1 MDARVGHSDSARPSH
16 LQTQALVRA
25 LRNSDLLRLLSEE
38 MTPDEFPAE
47 QFQQLVTEAIS
58 SLPKRFRDAMVN
70 MAIVVEDEPT
80 PDQLRQVEVEPPDTI
95 YGLYEGIPL
104 PERQWAHGNV
114 LPDKISIFRLPI
126 LEDSVDE
133 DDIVVGIGE
142 TLIHEVGHYFG
153 LSEEEIM
160 DIEEKYW
167 RGDEQT

>member
-1 MDARVGHSDSARPSH
+1 
-16 LQTQALVRA
+16 
-25 LRNSDLLRLLSEE
+25 
-38 MTPDEFPAE
+38 MTPEEFPEE
-47 QFQQLVTEAIS
+47 QFQDLVNEAIA
-58 SLPKRFRDAMVN
+58 SLPRRFREAMVN
-70 MAIVVEDEPT
+70 MAIVIEDEPT
-80 PDQLRQVEVEPPDTI
+80 LDQLRQVDIEPPDTL

-126 LEDSVDE
+126 LEDSADE

-160 DIEEKYW
+160 DIEERYW
-167 RGDEQT
+167 RGTADSPVDE

>member
-1 MDARVGHSDSARPSH
+1 
-16 LQTQALVRA
+16 
-25 LRNSDLLRLLSEE
+25 
-38 MTPDEFPAE
+38 MTPEDFPAD
-47 QFQQLVTEAIS
+47 QFQELVNEAVA

-70 MAIVVEDEPT
+70 IAIVVEDEPT
-80 PDQLRQVEVEPPDTI
+80 LDQLSQVEVEPPDTI

-126 LEDSVDE
+126 LEDSADE

-167 RGDEQT
+167 RGDDED

>member
-1 MDARVGHSDSARPSH
+1 MVPE
-16 LQTQALVRA
+16 Q
-25 LRNSDLLRLLSEE
+25 
-38 MTPDEFPAE
+38 FPE
-47 QFQQLVTEAIS
+47 DRFQQLVEEAIR

-80 PDQLRQVEVEPPDTI
+80 PEQLRQVDIEPPDTL

-126 LEDSVDE
+126 LEDSADE
-133 DDIVVGIGE
+133 DDIVIGIGE

-160 DIEEKYW
+160 DIEDNYW
-167 RGDEQT
+167 RGGAEADS

>member
-1 MDARVGHSDSARPSH
+1 
-16 LQTQALVRA
+16 
-25 LRNSDLLRLLSEE
+25 
-38 MTPDEFPAE
+38 MTPDEFPSD
-47 QFQQLVTEAIS
+47 QFQELVNEAIA

-126 LEDSVDE
+126 LEDSADE

-160 DIEEKYW
+160 NIEEKYW
-167 RGDEQT
+167 RGDEQE

>member
-1 MDARVGHSDSARPSH
+1 MTSD
-16 LQTQALVRA
+16 
-25 LRNSDLLRLLSEE
+25 D
-38 MTPDEFPAE
+38 FPADR
-47 QFQQLVTEAIS
+47 FQRLVTEAVD

-80 PDQLRQVEVEPPDTI
+80 ADQLEQVEVEPPDTI

-167 RGDEQT
+167 RGEEQG

>member
-1 MDARVGHSDSARPSH
+1 
-16 LQTQALVRA
+16 
-25 LRNSDLLRLLSEE
+25 
-38 MTPDEFPAE
+38 MTPEEFPAE
-47 QFQQLVTEAIS
+47 QFQQLVAEAIS

-126 LEDSVDE
+126 LEDSADE

-167 RGDEQT
+167 RGDAHE

>member
-1 MDARVGHSDSARPSH
+1 MDPRLGRADSARPPH
-16 LQTQALVRA
+16 LQAEAPVRA
-25 LRNSDLLRLLSEE
+25 LRSSNRLRVLSQE
-38 MTPDEFPAE
+38 MTPEEFPAE
-47 QFQQLVTEAIS
+47 QFQQLVSEAID
-58 SLPKRFRDAMVN
+58 SLPRRFREAMVN

-80 PDQLRQVEVEPPDTI
+80 LDQLRQVEVEPPDTI

-160 DIEEKYW
+160 DIEERYW
-167 RGDEQT
+167 RGDAQE

>member
-1 MDARVGHSDSARPSH
+1 MV
-16 LQTQALVRA
+16 
-25 LRNSDLLRLLSEE
+25 
-38 MTPDEFPAE
+38 PDDFPADR
-47 QFQQLVTEAIS
+47 FQALVTEAMA

-80 PDQLRQVEVEPPDTI
+80 LEQLREVEVEPPDTI
-95 YGLYEGIPL
+95 YGLYEGTPL
-104 PERQWAHGNV
+104 TERQWAHGNV

-126 LEDSVDE
+126 LEDSLDE

-160 DIEEKYW
+160 EIEEKYW
-167 RGDEQT
+167 SGADQES

>member
-1 MDARVGHSDSARPSH
+1 
-16 LQTQALVRA
+16 
-25 LRNSDLLRLLSEE
+25 
-38 MTPDEFPAE
+38 MTPDDFPAE
-47 QFQQLVTEAIS
+47 QFQQLVTEAID

-80 PDQLRQVEVEPPDTI
+80 PEQLAQVEVEPPDTI

-126 LEDSVDE
+126 LEDSADE

-153 LSEEEIM
+153 LSEDEIM

-167 RGDEQT
+167 RGEEQA

>member
-1 MDARVGHSDSARPSH
+1 
-16 LQTQALVRA
+16 
-25 LRNSDLLRLLSEE
+25 
-38 MTPDEFPAE
+38 MTPDEFPAD
-47 QFQQLVTEAIS
+47 QFRQLVAEAID

-114 LPDKISIFRLPI
+114 LPDKISIFRVPI

-153 LSEEEIM
+153 LSEDEIM
-160 DIEEKYW
+160 EIEEKYW
-167 RGDEQT
+167 RGEEEG

>member
-1 MDARVGHSDSARPSH
+1 
-16 LQTQALVRA
+16 
-25 LRNSDLLRLLSEE
+25 
-38 MTPDEFPAE
+38 MTPEEFPAE
-47 QFQQLVTEAIS
+47 QFHQLVSEAID
-58 SLPKRFRDAMVN
+58 SLPRRFREAMVN

-114 LPDKISIFRLPI
+114 LPDKISIFRVPI
-126 LEDSVDE
+126 LEDSLDE

-167 RGDEQT
+167 RGEGQD

>member
-1 MDARVGHSDSARPSH
+1 
-16 LQTQALVRA
+16 
-25 LRNSDLLRLLSEE
+25 
-38 MTPDEFPAE
+38 MTPDDFPAA
-47 QFQQLVTEAIS
+47 QFQQLVTEAMA

-80 PDQLRQVEVEPPDTI
+80 LDQLREVEVEPPDTI
-95 YGLYEGIPL
+95 YGIYEGIPL

-114 LPDKISIFRLPI
+114 LPDKITIFRLPI
-126 LEDSVDE
+126 LEDSLDE

-160 DIEEKYW
+160 EIEEKYW
-167 RGDEQT
+167 AGAAED

>member
-1 MDARVGHSDSARPSH
+1 
-16 LQTQALVRA
+16 
-25 LRNSDLLRLLSEE
+25 
-38 MTPDEFPAE
+38 MTPDEFPSD
-47 QFQQLVTEAIS
+47 QFQQLVTEAID

-80 PDQLRQVEVEPPDTI
+80 LDQLRQVEVEPPDTI

-167 RGDEQT
+167 RGDEQE

>member
-1 MDARVGHSDSARPSH
+1 MVPEEFPEDRF
-16 LQTQALVRA
+16 
-25 LRNSDLLRLLSEE
+25 RLLV
-38 MTPDEFPAE
+38 D
-47 QFQQLVTEAIS
+47 EAIQ

-80 PDQLRQVEVEPPDTI
+80 LDQLQQVEVEPPDTI

-126 LEDSVDE
+126 LEDSADE

-160 DIEEKYW
+160 DIEENYW
-167 RGDEQT
+167 RGEASD

>member
-1 MDARVGHSDSARPSH
+1 
-16 LQTQALVRA
+16 
-25 LRNSDLLRLLSEE
+25 
-38 MTPDEFPAE
+38 MTPEEFPAE
-47 QFQQLVTEAIS
+47 QFQQLVSEAID
-58 SLPKRFRDAMVN
+58 SLPKRFREAMVN

-80 PDQLRQVEVEPPDTI
+80 LDQLRQVEVEPPDTI

-153 LSEEEIM
+153 LSEDEIM
-160 DIEEKYW
+160 DIEERYW
-167 RGDEQT
+167 RGDAQE

>member
-1 MDARVGHSDSARPSH
+1 
-16 LQTQALVRA
+16 
-25 LRNSDLLRLLSEE
+25 
-38 MTPDEFPAE
+38 MTPDEFPPE
-47 QFQQLVTEAIS
+47 QFQQLVSEAID
-58 SLPKRFRDAMVN
+58 SLPRRFRDAMVN

-80 PDQLRQVEVEPPDTI
+80 LDQLRQVEVEPPDTI

-114 LPDKISIFRLPI
+114 LPDKISIFRVPI

-153 LSEEEIM
+153 LSEDEIM
-160 DIEEKYW
+160 DIEERYW
-167 RGDEQT
+167 RGDEEV

>member
-1 MDARVGHSDSARPSH
+1 MLPEEFPEERFR
-16 LQTQALVRA
+16 ALV
-25 LRNSDLLRLLSEE
+25 D
-38 MTPDEFPAE
+38 
-47 QFQQLVTEAIS
+47 EAIS
-58 SLPKRFRDAMVN
+58 LLPRRFRDAMVN

-80 PDQLRQVEVEPPDTI
+80 LDQLQQVEVEPPDTL

-114 LPDKISIFRLPI
+114 LPDKISIFRVPI
-126 LEDSVDE
+126 LEDSADE

-160 DIEEKYW
+160 EIEDNYW
-167 RGDEQT
+167 RGEAQD

>member
-1 MDARVGHSDSARPSH
+1 
-16 LQTQALVRA
+16 
-25 LRNSDLLRLLSEE
+25 
-38 MTPDEFPAE
+38 MTPEDFPADK
-47 QFQQLVTEAIS
+47 FQQLVTEAID

-70 MAIVVEDEPT
+70 MAIVVEDEPS
-80 PDQLRQVEVEPPDTI
+80 PDQLQQVEVEPPDTI

-126 LEDSVDE
+126 LEDSADE

-167 RGDEQT
+167 RGDAQ

>member
-1 MDARVGHSDSARPSH
+1 
-16 LQTQALVRA
+16 
-25 LRNSDLLRLLSEE
+25 

-47 QFQQLVTEAIS
+47 QFQQLVTEAID
-58 SLPKRFRDAMVN
+58 SLPKRFRDAMLN

-80 PDQLRQVEVEPPDTI
+80 PEQLAQVEVEPPDTI

-126 LEDSVDE
+126 LEDSADE

-153 LSEEEIM
+153 LSEDEIM

-167 RGDEQT
+167 RGDEQA

>member
-1 MDARVGHSDSARPSH
+1 
-16 LQTQALVRA
+16 
-25 LRNSDLLRLLSEE
+25 
-38 MTPDEFPAE
+38 MTPEEFPAE
-47 QFQQLVTEAIS
+47 QFQHLVTEAIS
-58 SLPKRFRDAMVN
+58 SLPQRFRDAMVN

-80 PDQLRQVEVEPPDTI
+80 AEQLRQVEVEPPDTI

-104 PERQWAHGNV
+104 PDRQWAHGNV

-126 LEDSVDE
+126 LEDSADE

-167 RGDEQT
+167 RGDAQE

>member
-1 MDARVGHSDSARPSH
+1 
-16 LQTQALVRA
+16 
-25 LRNSDLLRLLSEE
+25 
-38 MTPDEFPAE
+38 MTPDEFPADR
-47 QFQQLVTEAIS
+47 FQQLVIEAID
-58 SLPKRFRDAMVN
+58 SLPRRFRDAMGN

-80 PDQLRQVEVEPPDTI
+80 ADQLRQVEVEPPDTI

-126 LEDSVDE
+126 LEDSLDE

-167 RGDEQT
+167 RGDEQA